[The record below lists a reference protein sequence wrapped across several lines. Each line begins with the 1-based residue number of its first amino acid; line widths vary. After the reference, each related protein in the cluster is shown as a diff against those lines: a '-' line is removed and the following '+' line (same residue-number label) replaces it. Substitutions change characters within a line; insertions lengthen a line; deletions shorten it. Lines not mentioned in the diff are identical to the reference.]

1 MTQELQQNTEK
12 IMKKYNYY
20 YYGQPIPKE
29 RFLSEVPSDWEEDVN
44 EHGEFLWGGFKAI
57 SRD

>member
-1 MTQELQQNTEK
+1 
-12 IMKKYNYY
+12 MKKYNYY